1 MNNSVIL
8 AQAAPAPAP
17 TATPAPA
24 PAPATNTAP
33 AAGTP
38 PTGNETQAVTTQP
51 VNDVPPADQQP
62 EGGSLFDMLL
72 PFILIAVI
80 FYFLIIRPQK
90 KQQKEMQE
98 RQDSLKEGDKV
109 ITAGGLYGTIREVM
123 QDAVRLELAPNVV
136 IKVDKRSIA
145 ANIGKNGSPEN
156 K

>member
-8 AQAAPAPAP
+8 AQAAPAAD
-17 TATPAPA
+17 A
-24 PAPATNTAP
+24 PAPATDAAP

-51 VNDVPPADQQP
+51 VNDVPPADQQQ

-109 ITAGGLYGTIREVM
+109 ITAGGLYGIIREVM

-145 ANIGKNGSPEN
+145 ANISKSGSPEN
-156 K
+156 KK